1 MDVRAKFTIMENT
14 RDKKFTKKDRPT
26 PINEEI
32 IIPDEEVLISV
43 TDPKGIIIETN
54 DIFTKI
60 SGYSDEELI
69 GSSHNI
75 IRHPDMPK
83 IMFKIVWDHIMDKEN
98 VMAVVKNLAKD
109 GKYYWVVTDFV
120 TRVDADRN
128 IINYTAYR
136 RPVHDKVKQAVIP
149 LYKALCAIEDVAGMD
164 SAEKFLNNYFEDRDT
179 NYDDMIEEIIVKNCD
194 KAAVLGFG
202 DNPEVAMKTMSKEK
216 KQSLFNKLFG
226 IK

>member
-1 MDVRAKFTIMENT
+1 MENSKGK
-14 RDKKFTKKDRPT
+14 RITKKDRPK

-32 IIPDEEVLISV
+32 IIPDDQVLISV

-54 DIFTKI
+54 DNFTNI
-60 SGYSDEELI
+60 SGYSEDELI

-109 GKYYWVVTDFV
+109 GRYYWVVTDFI
-120 TRVDADRN
+120 TQVDADRN
-128 IINYTAYR
+128 IVNYTAYR
-136 RPVHDKVKQAVIP
+136 RPVHNRVKQAIIP
-149 LYKALCAIEDVAGMD
+149 LYKALCAIEDVAGIKA
-164 SAEKFLNNYFEDRDT
+164 SERFLTDYFEDRNT
-179 NYDDMIEEIIVKNCD
+179 NYDDMVEEIIVKNCD
-194 KAAVLGFG
+194 KTTALGFG
-202 DNPEVAMKTMSKEK
+202 DHPEKTMKKMSKEK
-216 KQSLFNKLFG
+216 KQSLFNKMFG

>member
-1 MDVRAKFTIMENT
+1 MKNSESRRLTK
-14 RDKKFTKKDRPT
+14 RDQPN

-32 IIPDEEVLISV
+32 IIPDNEILISV

-54 DIFTKI
+54 EIFTKI
-60 SGYSDEELI
+60 SGYNEEELV
-69 GSSHNI
+69 GTSHNV

-83 IMFKIVWDHIMDKEN
+83 TMFKIVWDHIMDKEN

-136 RPVHDKVKQAVIP
+136 RPVHDKVKEAVIP
-149 LYKALCAIEDVAGMD
+149 LYKALCAIEDFAGMEA
-164 SAEKFLNNYFEDRDT
+164 AEKFLNDYFEERNT
-179 NYDDMIEEIIVKNCD
+179 NYDEMIEEIIVKNCK
-194 KAAVLGFG
+194 KAAALGFG
-202 DNPEVAMKTMSKEK
+202 SNPEKEIKTMSKEK
-216 KQSLFNKLFG
+216 KQSIFNTLFG
-226 IK
+226 IN

>member
-1 MDVRAKFTIMENT
+1 MEN
-14 RDKKFTKKDRPT
+14 KKGKRLTKKDRPT
-26 PINEEI
+26 PINEEVI
-32 IIPDEEVLISV
+32 ISDDQVLISV

-60 SGYSDEELI
+60 SGYSEDELI
-69 GSSHNI
+69 GASHNV

-109 GKYYWVVTDFV
+109 GRYYWVVTDFV

-128 IINYTAYR
+128 VINYTAYR

-149 LYKALCAIEDVAGMD
+149 LYKALCAIEDVAGMNA
-164 SAEKFLNNYFEDRDT
+164 AERFLNNYFEDKDT
-179 NYDDMIEEIIVKNCD
+179 NYDDMIEEIILKNCD
-194 KAAVLGFG
+194 KTALLGFG
-202 DNPEVAMKTMSKEK
+202 DQPDAEIKKMTKEK

>member
-1 MDVRAKFTIMENT
+1 MKNSEGKRL
-14 RDKKFTKKDRPT
+14 TKKDRPI
-26 PINEEI
+26 PLNEEI
-32 IIPDEEVLISV
+32 IIPDDQVLISI
-43 TDPKGIIIETN
+43 TNPKGIITETN

-60 SGYSDEELI
+60 SGYSEEELI
-69 GSSHNI
+69 GTSHNI

-149 LYKALCAIEDVAGMD
+149 LYKALCAIEDVAGIEA
-164 SAEKFLNNYFEDRDT
+164 SEKFLNDYFEERKT
-179 NYDDMIEEIIVKNCD
+179 NYDDMVEEIIVKNCD
-194 KAAVLGFG
+194 KAAILGLG
-202 DNPEVAMKTMSKEK
+202 TNPEVAMKEMSKEK
-216 KQSLFNKLFG
+216 KQSLFNKMFG

>member
-1 MDVRAKFTIMENT
+1 MSVVVKCIIMENT
-14 RDKKFTKKDRPT
+14 GGKRLTKKDRPS

-32 IIPDEEVLISV
+32 IIPDDQVLISV
-43 TDPKGIIIETN
+43 TDPKGIIIEAN
-54 DIFTKI
+54 DIFIKI
-60 SGYSDEELI
+60 SGYSEDELV

-83 IMFKIVWDHIMDKEN
+83 IMFKIVWDHIMEKEN

-128 IINYTAYR
+128 ILNYTAYR
-136 RPVHDKVKQAVIP
+136 RPVHDKVKEAVIP
-149 LYKALCAIEDVAGMD
+149 LYRALCAIEDVAGMD
-164 SAEKFLNNYFEDRDT
+164 AAEKFLNDYFEERDL
-179 NYDDMIEEIIVKNCD
+179 NYDDMIEEIIVKNCE
-194 KAAVLGFG
+194 KVSELGFG
-202 DNPEVAMKTMSKEK
+202 NHPDEEFKRMSKEK
-216 KQSLFNKLFG
+216 KQSIFNKLFS

>member
-1 MDVRAKFTIMENT
+1 MENT
-14 RDKKFTKKDRPT
+14 KGKRLTKKDRPN

-32 IIPDEEVLISV
+32 IIPDDQVLISV
-43 TDPKGIIIETN
+43 TDPKGIIIEAN
-54 DIFTKI
+54 DIFVQV
-60 SGYSDEELI
+60 SGYNEDELI

-136 RPVHDKVKQAVIP
+136 RPVADKVKQAVIP
-149 LYKALCAIEDVAGMD
+149 LYKALCAIEEVAGMD
-164 SAEKFLNNYFEDRDT
+164 AAERFLNHYFDDRDT
-179 NYDDMIEEIIVKNCD
+179 NYDDMVEEIIVKNCD

-202 DNPEVAMKTMSKEK
+202 DNVEGTMKEMSKEK

-226 IK
+226 VK

>member
-1 MDVRAKFTIMENT
+1 MNVRAKFTIMENP

>member
-1 MDVRAKFTIMENT
+1 LSVVVKCIIMENT
-14 RDKKFTKKDRPT
+14 GGKRLTKKDRPS
-26 PINEEI
+26 PINKEI
-32 IIPDEEVLISV
+32 IIPDDQVLISV
-43 TDPKGIIIETN
+43 TDPKGNIIEAN
-54 DIFTKI
+54 DIFIKV
-60 SGYSDEELI
+60 SGYSEDELV

-149 LYKALCAIEDVAGMD
+149 LYKALCAIEDVAGMNA
-164 SAEKFLNNYFEDRDT
+164 AEKFLNDYFEERDL
-179 NYDDMIEEIIVKNCD
+179 NYDDMIEDIIVKNCE
-194 KAAVLGFG
+194 KVSELGLGNHPDEEF
-202 DNPEVAMKTMSKEK
+202 KRMSKEK
-216 KQSLFNKLFG
+216 KQSIFNKLFS

>member
-1 MDVRAKFTIMENT
+1 MNVRAKFTIMENP
-14 RDKKFTKKDRPT
+14 RDKKLTKKDRPT

>member
-1 MDVRAKFTIMENT
+1 MSVVVKCIIMENT
-14 RDKKFTKKDRPT
+14 GGKRLTKKDRPS

-32 IIPDEEVLISV
+32 IIPDDQVLISV
-43 TDPKGIIIETN
+43 TDPKGNIIEAN
-54 DIFTKI
+54 DIFAKV
-60 SGYSDEELI
+60 SGYSEDELV

-83 IMFKIVWDHIMDKEN
+83 IMFKIVWDHIMEKEN

-164 SAEKFLNNYFEDRDT
+164 AAEKFLNDYFEERDL
-179 NYDDMIEEIIVKNCD
+179 NYDDMIEDIIVKNCE
-194 KAAVLGFG
+194 KVSELGFG
-202 DNPEVAMKTMSKEK
+202 DHPDEEFKRMSKEK
-216 KQSLFNKLFG
+216 KQSIFNKLFS

>member
-1 MDVRAKFTIMENT
+1 MSVVVKCIIMENT
-14 RDKKFTKKDRPT
+14 GGKRLTKKDRPS

-32 IIPDEEVLISV
+32 IIPDDQVLISV
-43 TDPKGIIIETN
+43 TDPKGNIIEAN
-54 DIFTKI
+54 DIFIKI
-60 SGYSDEELI
+60 SGYSEDELV

-149 LYKALCAIEDVAGMD
+149 LYKALCAIEDVAGMNA
-164 SAEKFLNNYFEDRDT
+164 AEKFLNDYFEERDL
-179 NYDDMIEEIIVKNCD
+179 NYDDMIEDIIVKNCE
-194 KAAVLGFG
+194 KVSELGLGNHPDEEF
-202 DNPEVAMKTMSKEK
+202 KRMSKEK
-216 KQSLFNKLFG
+216 KQSIFNKLFS

>member
-1 MDVRAKFTIMENT
+1 MENT
-14 RDKKFTKKDRPT
+14 GGKRLTKKDGPS
-26 PINEEI
+26 PINKEI
-32 IIPDEEVLISV
+32 IIPDDQVLISV
-43 TDPKGIIIETN
+43 TDPKGNIIEAN
-54 DIFTKI
+54 DIFIKV
-60 SGYSDEELI
+60 SGYSEDELV

-149 LYKALCAIEDVAGMD
+149 LYKALCAIEEVAGID
-164 SAEKFLNNYFEDRDT
+164 ASEKFLNDYFEERDL
-179 NYDDMIEEIIVKNCD
+179 NYDDMIEEIIVKNCE
-194 KAAVLGFG
+194 KVSELGLG
-202 DNPEVAMKTMSKEK
+202 SHPDEELKRMSKEK
-216 KQSLFNKLFG
+216 KQSIFNKLFS

>member
-1 MDVRAKFTIMENT
+1 MSNSGGKRLTK
-14 RDKKFTKKDRPT
+14 RDQPT

-32 IIPDEEVLISV
+32 IIPDDQVLISI
-43 TDPKGIIIETN
+43 TDPKGIIIEAN
-54 DIFTKI
+54 EIFTKI
-60 SGYSDEELI
+60 SGYSKEELI
-69 GSSHNI
+69 GISHNV

-83 IMFKIVWDHIMDKEN
+83 TMFKIVWDHIMDKEN

-120 TRVDADRN
+120 TRVDSDRN

-149 LYKALCAIEDVAGMD
+149 LYKALCAIEDVAGMKA
-164 SAEKFLNNYFEDRDT
+164 AEKFLNDYFEERNT
-179 NYDDMIEEIIVKNCD
+179 NYDDMVEEIIVKNCE
-194 KAAVLGFG
+194 KAASLGFG
-202 DNPEVAMKTMSKEK
+202 SNPEKEFKSMSKDK
-216 KQSLFNKLFG
+216 KQSIFNTLFG

>member
-1 MDVRAKFTIMENT
+1 MNVRAKFTIMENP
-14 RDKKFTKKDRPT
+14 RDKIFTKKDRPT

-32 IIPDEEVLISV
+32 NIPDDEVLISV
-43 TDPKGIIIETN
+43 TDPKGTIIETN

-60 SGYSDEELI
+60 SGYSEDELI

-83 IMFKIVWDHIMDKEN
+83 IMFKIVWGHIMDKEN